1 MRYIKLIAG
10 NGFCGCDLETYLK
23 FEDGTSDEV
32 IDHET
37 WNIAEENSLEYEDLE
52 RDYGIYEEDYDSYD
66 DYEVA
71 LCEASEEYY
80 AEITCHWEE
89 VSEEEYNENVQRL

>member
-23 FEDGTSDEV
+23 FEDGTPDEV

-37 WNIAEENSLEYEDLE
+37 WDMAVENALEYQDFE
-52 RDYGIYEEDYDSYD
+52 RDYGIYEEDYDNYD
-66 DYEVA
+66 DYETA
-71 LCEASEEYY
+71 LGEASEEYY
-80 AEITCHWEE
+80 TEITCHWEE
-89 VSEEEYNENVQRL
+89 VSEEEYNENV